1 MTEAEGIPP
10 TASVASVG
18 FGINYIGVGKHQY
31 AYALSGA
38 YAAASTAFVMLEFVS
53 GAGLI
58 DAEFCLNGQV
68 RFTADVD
75 QGGDSGF
82 QISLNDEI
90 VAIVRLDTVSTS
102 PGGPGAL
109 FSRMIIPPFTRVKV
123 EAVSKEDNINEQ
135 ITCNMH
141 GRVYGV

>member
-1 MTEAEGIPP
+1 MPHTDVIPTSAS
-10 TASVASVG
+10 TASTG
-18 FGINYIGVGKHQY
+18 KGIRYIGNY

-38 YAAASTAFVMLEFVS
+38 YEAATTAFTMLEFTTGS
-53 GAGLI
+53 GLI
-58 DAEFCLNGQV
+58 RAEFCLNGQV
-68 RFTADVD
+68 RFSADVD

-90 VAIVRLDTVSTS
+90 VALVRLDTVGSN

-123 EAVSKEDNINEQ
+123 EGISKEDNVNEH

-141 GRVYGV
+141 GRVYGAE

>member
-1 MTEAEGIPP
+1 MGVVVTNTFPG
-10 TASVASVG
+10 VG
-18 FGINYIGVGKHQY
+18 RGLQYIGEY
-31 AYALSGA
+31 AYAFSGA
-38 YAAASTAFVMLEFVS
+38 YDAASTAFTMLEFTTGS
-53 GAGLI
+53 GVLR
-58 DAEFCLNGQV
+58 AEFCLNGQV

-82 QISLNDEI
+82 QISLNDII
-90 VAIVRLDTVSTS
+90 VTLVRLDTVGSN

-123 EAVSKEDNINEQ
+123 EAVSKDNDANEH

-141 GRVYGV
+141 ARVYGVE